1 MSRLQP
7 IGQKKL
13 TNICV
18 VRLKKTGKRFEVA
31 AYRNTVIAWRTKV
44 ETDIDEVLQ
53 AHTIY
58 ASVEKGVLAKNE
70 DLIAAF
76 GTDDEDRV
84 CVEILN
90 KGEFQVSD
98 QERQM
103 QTDAL
108 FRDVASRVTA
118 MVLNPA
124 SQRPYPLSMIERAM
138 RETLHFAP
146 QPSKSAKQQAL
157 AVVRQLQQQQPFPVT
172 RAKMRLRLLVPAARL
187 DAAQAALRDVTADGE
202 GEGDGAAA
210 AAASASEVVVT
221 RVDAAAEAATGGMA
235 AVDCLA
241 DPRLFR
247 AIGELA
253 SAHGGT
259 VQVLEHTSQAEQQPG
274 ADGAAEPGAAGE
286 PGAAAGFR
294 GGRWGVKTEVAESL
308 RAAADPTAVAAAA
321 SAAAAAPARRGGGGR
336 GAAGAS
342 GRAERLFRVNLRS
355 AEQGDPVAQ
364 LEVGKAYA
372 GGVGVEPDADAA
384 RRWLKEAQLQGVN
397 AAAAALEKLEV
408 AA

>member
-7 IGQKKL
+7 IGQKKPQ
-13 TNICV
+13 TSASS
-18 VRLKKTGKRFEVA
+18 GPQAKRGGRVP
-31 AYRNTVIAWRTKV
+31 NTVIAWRTKV

-124 SQRPYPLSMIERAM
+124 SQRPYPLSTIERAM

-221 RVDAAAEAATGGMA
+221 RVDAAAEAAAGGMA

-274 ADGAAEPGAAGE
+274 ADGAAEPGAGGE
-286 PGAAAGFR
+286 PRRRRR
-294 GGRWGVKTEVAESL
+294 GGRWAAKTDVVHRRVL
-308 RAAADPTAVAAAA
+308 AADAATVAAAA
-321 SAAAAAPARRGGGGR
+321 SASAAAPARRGGGGR
-336 GAAGAS
+336 RRRRLRAGAS
-342 GRAERLFRVNLRS
+342 ASTCAAPSRATRRAARGRRGVRR
-355 AEQGDPVAQ
+355 
-364 LEVGKAYA
+364 
-372 GGVGVEPDADAA
+372 GVGVEPDATP
-384 RRWLKEAQLQGVN
+384 RWLPQPERSAGHQRGGGGAREAGSGRVGSR
-397 AAAAALEKLEV
+397 
-408 AA
+408 

>member
-1 MSRLQP
+1 MARRAYDERHVEPIFVTQEERTVKDALSQHADFKDTSAYEGRPKPKKWAQSAPRPDWWTEMLAHKADPLKLQH
-7 IGQKKL
+7 
-13 TNICV
+13 
-18 VRLKKTGKRFEVA
+18 
-31 AYRNTVIAWRTKV
+31 KV

-124 SQRPYPLSMIERAM
+124 SQRPYPLSTIERAM

-157 AVVRQLQQQQPFPVT
+157 AVVRQLQQQLGLGILFVT
-172 RAKMRLRLLVPAARL
+172 HDLGVASGFCHRVIVL
-187 DAAQAALRDVTADGE
+187 DQGQIVEE
-202 GEGDGAAA
+202 GPGDGLIEQPQAPITRQLVAA
-210 AAASASEVVVT
+210 
-221 RVDAAAEAATGGMA
+221 
-235 AVDCLA
+235 C
-241 DPRLFR
+241 PRLP
-247 AIGELA
+247 
-253 SAHGGT
+253 H
-259 VQVLEHTSQAEQQPG
+259 
-274 ADGAAEPGAAGE
+274 
-286 PGAAAGFR
+286 
-294 GGRWGVKTEVAESL
+294 
-308 RAAADPTAVAAAA
+308 
-321 SAAAAAPARRGGGGR
+321 
-336 GAAGAS
+336 
-342 GRAERLFRVNLRS
+342 ER
-355 AEQGDPVAQ
+355 
-364 LEVGKAYA
+364 
-372 GGVGVEPDADAA
+372 
-384 RRWLKEAQLQGVN
+384 
-397 AAAAALEKLEV
+397 
-408 AA
+408 

>member
-124 SQRPYPLSMIERAM
+124 SQRPYPLSTIERAM

-172 RAKMRLRLLVPAARL
+172 RAKMRLRLLVPVR
-187 DAAQAALRDVTADGE
+187 
-202 GEGDGAAA
+202 
-210 AAASASEVVVT
+210 
-221 RVDAAAEAATGGMA
+221 
-235 AVDCLA
+235 
-241 DPRLFR
+241 
-247 AIGELA
+247 
-253 SAHGGT
+253 
-259 VQVLEHTSQAEQQPG
+259 
-274 ADGAAEPGAAGE
+274 
-286 PGAAAGFR
+286 
-294 GGRWGVKTEVAESL
+294 
-308 RAAADPTAVAAAA
+308 
-321 SAAAAAPARRGGGGR
+321 
-336 GAAGAS
+336 
-342 GRAERLFRVNLRS
+342 
-355 AEQGDPVAQ
+355 
-364 LEVGKAYA
+364 
-372 GGVGVEPDADAA
+372 
-384 RRWLKEAQLQGVN
+384 
-397 AAAAALEKLEV
+397 
-408 AA
+408 